1 VAEEAR
7 PSARRPDP
15 WRNTSKPV
23 SPAAKMADGPSDV
36 ELVRRLR
43 DADGA
48 ALAQLYQRF
57 GRPCYSLARR
67 ICADEGLAED
77 VVQEVFLTLWRDPTR
92 FDPSRGG
99 FATWL
104 LTLIHH
110 KAVDAVRRE
119 STIRRR
125 MVAAPEAGED
135 WSPTP
140 VPGADQA
147 ALARVAA
154 GQVRAALHR
163 LPVEQRQVL
172 ALAYFGGHTQREI
185 AVLTGVPLG
194 TVKSRMFTAV
204 QRLRALL
211 TDQLGPDVLI
221 TEARTVREVNP

>member
-1 VAEEAR
+1 VADEAR
-7 PSARRPDP
+7 SSARRPD
-15 WRNTSKPV
+15 RGKDTSEPTP
-23 SPAAKMADGPSDV
+23 PATSLAEGPSDA
-36 ELVRRLR
+36 ELARRVR
-43 DADGA
+43 DVDGA
-48 ALAQLYQRF
+48 ALSQLYQRF

-67 ICADEGLAED
+67 ICADDGLAED

-92 FDPSRGG
+92 FDPARGG

-104 LTLIHH
+104 LTVTHH
-110 KAVDAVRRE
+110 RAVDAVRKE

-125 MVAAPEAGED
+125 VMAVPEAGED

-147 ALARVAA
+147 AMARVAA

-163 LPVEQRQVL
+163 LPIEQRQVV

-185 AVLTGVPLG
+185 AVQTGVPLG

-211 TDQLGPDVLI
+211 TDQLGPDTLVA
-221 TEARTVREVNP
+221 EARTVKGEQ